1 MAMAFKVREF
11 AAAPHVAAGIGGAV
25 DPGLTLRRSGRSPR
39 GVQIYAERDVEAAVD
54 KLLVPYSKGDK
65 ETEENWHARD
75 VSLEQFRALL
85 ASGIAERFPE
95 TAVAQA
101 RRVVPAITNSVR
113 REPHAGG
120 RAMGGQQHR
129 CRGQLGTGHGRGT
142 PHRPTSPCPANVPR
156 RVPTPHPLSHHAQRP
171 APCPESALRPALN
184 PPCALP

>member
-25 DPGLTLRRSGRSPR
+25 DPGLTLRRSGQSPR

-120 RAMGGQQHR
+120 RAMGDSSTDAGGSWVPGMAEER
-129 CRGQLGTGHGRGT
+129 LTARRRPVPLTSLVASRPRTLCRTM
-142 PHRPTSPCPANVPR
+142 PN
-156 RVPTPHPLSHHAQRP
+156 
-171 APCPESALRPALN
+171 ALRPALN